1 MSNTTMPT
9 TDTQTGI
16 NVDSHGALAYG
27 TAAAS
32 GHIEIELPSL
42 PGSPNGTERLHA
54 KDFGPM
60 VAGKIES
67 AMSRNP
73 YLKSGPQQGPAAVL
87 EHYIATARGSGLMDQ
102 ATLARWDKLA
112 AEFRREPEQAEFFNR
127 VVRPSLLGLEPKRRQ
142 P

>member
-1 MSNTTMPT
+1 MNTLPT
-9 TDTQTGI
+9 EDNQTAI
-16 NVDSHGALAYG
+16 NVDSHGQMAFG

-73 YLKSGPQQGPAAVL
+73 YLKSGPQQGPAEVL
-87 EHYIATARGSGLMDQ
+87 AHYIAAAKGYSLMDA
-102 ATLARWDKLA
+102 ATLQRWERLA
-112 AEFRREPEQAEFFNR
+112 DDFQREPEQAEFFNR